1 MINTPSIL
9 LIVFCLFVSSFFAQ
23 DNSRYDELNKRIEL
37 LSKQLENCGSDLKC
51 IQETS
56 KKLQQA
62 IKEVQ
67 ALHKTDPYITGETT
81 NDDFLNEQPSLEGE
95 FPPEYQRLAELW
107 LKHELAASKDLKLN
121 CDNIEKTKEAVLDE
135 IVKVYK
141 EKGSLKEEWP
151 LPVHDCNKTYV
162 NLREHGTLN
171 EPEAYYLNY
180 SLEITDEAVWTVYYA
195 LLIGKEPFNFYDNYL
210 YKLGLADSSVR
221 MCKITNFSGWIMG
234 DLNGKPVKYPLNRYE
249 IINQGVIEDG
259 VRPPSERYYARI
271 YPDKI
276 IEDPKDRFKLLGKVT
291 EYRLLLPYQI
301 VRFYSAEN
309 HELYVENTI
318 LLTLLSEVTDEV
330 FTPEEVQKFFQD
342 GKFKKTYGVGDI
354 RQELEIGYPPL
365 GCDEQTT
372 STEGAIVLNGDCIDH
387 GGYVI
392 ASDTS
397 MTVNGKPVAR
407 IGDQVICFKHGKTE
421 IVASS
426 KTELT
431 VGKKPVARIG
441 DKTKCGAQLLRG
453 SMDTFA
459 GNK

>member
-1 MINTPSIL
+1 MNNISSIL
-9 LIVFCLFVSSFFAQ
+9 LAALCIFASALFPQ
-23 DNSRYDELNKRIEL
+23 DNSRYDELNKRIEV

-56 KKLQQA
+56 NKLQQA
-62 IKEVQ
+62 IQEVQ
-67 ALHKTDPYITGETT
+67 ALHKTDPYITGEATD
-81 NDDFLNEQPSLEGE
+81 NFANELPSLKGE
-95 FPPEYQRLAELW
+95 FPPEFQTLAELW
-107 LKHELAASKDLKLN
+107 LKHELAATKDLKLN
-121 CDNIEKTKEAVLDE
+121 CKNIESTKNAVLDE
-135 IVKVYK
+135 IEKVYK

-171 EPEAYYLNY
+171 EPETYKLEY
-180 SLEITDEAVWTVYYA
+180 SLELTDQAVWTVDYA
-195 LLIGKEPFNFYDNYL
+195 MLIGKGPSVFYDNHSFR
-210 YKLGLADSSVR
+210 LGLADSSLRRCRV
-221 MCKITNFSGWIMG
+221 TSFSGWIMG
-234 DLNGKPVKYPLNRYE
+234 DLNGKPVQYPLNRYKIFE
-249 IINQGVIEDG
+249 QGVIETG
-259 VRPPSERYYARI
+259 VQPPSNRYYARI
-271 YPDKI
+271 YPNNV

-318 LLTLLSEVTDEV
+318 LLTLLNEVKDEV
-330 FTPEEVQKFFQD
+330 FTPEEVLKFFQD

-354 RQELEIGYPPL
+354 TQELEIGYPPL
-365 GCDEQTT
+365 GCYEQIT
-372 STEGAIVLNGDCIDH
+372 STAGAIILSGDCIDH

-407 IGDQVICFKHGKTE
+407 IGDKVICNKHGKTE
-421 IVASS
+421 IVASN
-426 KTELT
+426 KTELI

-441 DKTKCGAQLLRG
+441 DRTKCGAQLLGG
-453 SMDTFA
+453 SVDTFA